1 MKLAKKIVIGLSI
14 MSMVQFANASDY
26 EIKGDIRYRYENRE
40 ADELLKNHGNVSE
53 LASAFMVISMKL
65 SRLVR
70 VLRQVVMGLLQPTK
84 TLMVQQPIKK

>member
-1 MKLAKKIVIGLSI
+1 
-14 MSMVQFANASDY
+14 MVQFANASDY

-40 ADELLKNHGNVSE
+40 ADESTEKSRERIE
-53 LASAFMVISMKL
+53 LASVFMVISMKL

-70 VLRQVVMGLLQPTK
+70 GLQQVVMGLLQPTK